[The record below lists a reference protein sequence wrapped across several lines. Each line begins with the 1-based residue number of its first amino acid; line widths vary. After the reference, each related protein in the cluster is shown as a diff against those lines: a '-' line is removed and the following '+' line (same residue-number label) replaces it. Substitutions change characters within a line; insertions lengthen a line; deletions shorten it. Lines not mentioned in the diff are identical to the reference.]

1 MRSIPAARGGNTA
14 SRLFR
19 ETRPGSRSLRLADAK
34 NRSPALPD
42 SSECQ
47 KTEKTPTTGR
57 KRVTRGTQEGFL
69 SFSIRS
75 FQNFIKVLKTCSGW
89 RKHVFDSLRSPALPD
104 SCSARRLPAGLCVLP
119 PQGCYFTF
127 FTTSAVRAKRPMALG
142 MTIRLLNIS
151 DSSHTRS
158 LEARVPRKTNTRAI
172 SV

>member
-1 MRSIPAARGGNTA
+1 MRSIPAARGGDTA

-19 ETRPGSRSLRLADAK
+19 ETRPGSRSLRPADAK

-42 SSECQ
+42 S
-47 KTEKTPTTGR
+47 
-57 KRVTRGTQEGFL
+57 
-69 SFSIRS
+69 
-75 FQNFIKVLKTCSGW
+75 
-89 RKHVFDSLRSPALPD
+89 
-104 SCSARRLPAGLCVLP
+104 CSAHCLPAGLCVLP